1 MKPGDKLKC
10 SKTVYQLMDKPMFIE
25 GNVYEVLD
33 INGREITLNHILYA
47 NEYQEF
53 DIDFINEKFKKI

>member
-25 GNVYEVLD
+25 GKTYEIFNVY
-33 INGREITLNHILYA
+33 GREITLNHILYA